1 MERCKSLSFF
11 LQIDNRLLYDYNTT
25 MFKPKYTLTN
35 SLLINIRKVGELIG
49 ELNSKQ
55 FTETVLYNLEK
66 KARILSS
73 FTSTK
78 IEGNPLSLTDV
89 KIILKTKPKNI
100 KDTEKEVINYND
112 VVVMLNDEIKN
123 KKDFILSDKLICKI
137 QGIVTKGLL
146 SSYRGK
152 YRKEPVFVNN
162 PLTRETIY
170 WPTDAKDVKKLMKE
184 LIDFVNKSEGKI
196 DPLILAGIFH
206 KQSVVIHP
214 FMDGNGRTTR
224 LVTKTLLAKLGI
236 NTFPLFS
243 FENYYNKDV
252 SKYFQKVGVM
262 GNYYDIANDLDFTE
276 WLEYFV
282 EGILDELNRV
292 KKDLPRYKERL
303 EPHEKKIVEYL
314 RDNGSISSY
323 EYYKISKRA
332 KSTRIKD
339 FRMLR
344 DRGIIK
350 PVGQGKATYYVLD
363 NDYWFLE

>member
-1 MERCKSLSFF
+1 
-11 LQIDNRLLYDYNTT
+11 

-49 ELNSKQ
+49 ELNSMPLPDIV
-55 FTETVLYNLEK
+55 FFNLET
-66 KARILSS
+66 KARVLSS

-89 KIILKTKPKNI
+89 KEILKNTPKNI
-100 KDTEKEVINYND
+100 RDTQKEIINYND
-112 VVVMLNDEIKN
+112 AIVLLNESIKRKEN
-123 KKDFILSDKLICKI
+123 TTLSNKLICQI
-137 QGIVTKGLL
+137 QGVITKHLL
-146 SSYRGK
+146 PSSYRGK

-170 WPTDAKDVKKLMKE
+170 WPPDVKDVKRLMKE
-184 LIDFVNKSEGKI
+184 LIDFINNSEERI

-206 KQSVVIHP
+206 KQFVVIHP

-224 LVTKTLLAKLGI
+224 LITKALLAKLGV

-243 FENYYNKDV
+243 FENYYNKNI
-252 SKYFQKVGVM
+252 SKYFQKVGVT
-262 GNYYDIANDLDFTE
+262 GNYYDIIKDLDFTE

-292 KKDLPRYKERL
+292 KSELPQYNQRL
-303 EPHEKKIVEYL
+303 EAHEKKLVNYL
-314 RDNGSISSY
+314 RDNGSISSS
-323 EYYKISKRA
+323 EYYDISKRA
-332 KSTRIKD
+332 RSTRIKD
-339 FRMLR
+339 FRLLT

-350 PVGQGKATYYVLD
+350 PIGQGKATYYVLED
-363 NDYWFLE
+363 DYWFLE